1 MKKSLIIF
9 LIILFASSAFGQS
22 SWNLIRIDYT
32 INLKTVKFFDAQTGY
47 TLSENCIYKST
58 NGGINWNSIYCG
70 RISDIFMCSPLIM
83 YHSNSSSLPPYTC
96 GFSKTTN
103 GGYNWTSLFST
114 NPEPLINIFF
124 YDEITGWV
132 SNPTMLYITTNGSNF
147 YTTTLPT
154 NISYISGNKA
164 IHFINQNTGY
174 FVGNNKFLYK
184 STNKGFNWV
193 QWGLPD
199 LNLLYYTFT
208 DSLTGYISGYAG
220 SSSVPG
226 IVKKTINGGLNW
238 TEVLRDTTS
247 SIPKMS
253 FVNSYTGYAVAGSKK
268 LYRTTNGGLNWSMQI
283 PDTSALASIIGIH
296 FINAY
301 TGWLVGNYGAVLY
314 TSNGG
319 ATFAEEPVAA
329 VPDKFRLGQNYPNP
343 FNSSSKFKFETG
355 KLSNVKISVYD
366 IQGREVQTILN
377 EKLIPGI
384 YEVNF
389 DGSGLNSGVYFY
401 RMSVGNY
408 SETKRM
414 ILMK

>member
-1 MKKSLIIF
+1 MKKSFTIF
-9 LIILFASSAFGQS
+9 LIIFFASSAFGQS

-32 INLKTVKFFDAQTGY
+32 INLRFVKFFDAQTGY

-70 RISDIFMCSPLIM
+70 RTSDIFMCSPMVM
-83 YHSNSSSLPPYTC
+83 YNTNSSSLPPYTQ
-96 GFSKTTN
+96 GVAKTTN
-103 GGYNWTSLFST
+103 GGYNWVGLFST
-114 NPEPLINIFF
+114 DPNSLGNIFF

-132 SNPTMLYITTNGSNF
+132 SNYIDKLYVTYNGSSF
-147 YTTTLPT
+147 STIILPT
-154 NISYISGNKA
+154 SISGNKA
-164 IHFINQNTGY
+164 IYFINQNTG
-174 FVGNNKFLYK
+174 FFISSSKSLYK
-184 STNKGFNWV
+184 STNKGFTWA
-193 QWGLPD
+193 QWGVPD
-199 LNLLYYTFT
+199 LNLLNYTFT

-226 IVKKTINGGLNW
+226 LIKKTTNGGVNW
-238 TEVLRDTTS
+238 TVILRDTTS
-247 SIPKMS
+247 SIPKIS

-268 LYRTTNGGLNWSMQI
+268 LYRTANGGLNWSMQI
-283 PDTSALASIIGIH
+283 PDTSSLASIIGIH

-301 TGWLVGNYGAVLY
+301 TGWLVGNFGAVLY

-319 ATFAEEPVAA
+319 ATFVEEPVAL

-355 KLSNVKISVYD
+355 KLGNVKISVYD

-401 RMSVGNY
+401 RMSAGNY
-408 SETKRM
+408 SETKKM
-414 ILMK
+414 IIAK

>member
-9 LIILFASSAFGQS
+9 LIILFASSSFGQS

-32 INLKTVKFFDAQTGY
+32 INLRTVKFFDAQTGY

-58 NGGINWNSIYCG
+58 NGGINWTAIFCSSIN
-70 RISDIFMCSPLIM
+70 DVFMCSPLVM
-83 YHSNSSSLPPYTC
+83 YRSFSGTLPPY
-96 GFSKTTN
+96 SKSVAKTSD
-103 GGYNWTSLFST
+103 GGYNWVTLISGSTASLG
-114 NPEPLINIFF
+114 NIFF
-124 YDEITGWV
+124 YDENTGWV
-132 SNPTMLYITTNGSNF
+132 SNSSNLLYITTNGSSF

-154 NISYISGNKA
+154 NIGSNKP
-164 IHFINQNTGY
+164 IYFTNQNTGY
-174 FVGNNKFLYK
+174 FIGSNRYLYK

-199 LNLLYYTFT
+199 MYMANYTFT

-226 IVKKTINGGLNW
+226 LIKKTTNGGANW
-238 TEVLRDTTS
+238 TEILRDTAS

-283 PDTSALASIIGIH
+283 PDTSSLASIIGIH

-319 ATFAEEPVAA
+319 STFAEEPVAS

-355 KLSNVKISVYD
+355 RLGNVKISVYD

-377 EKLIPGI
+377 KKLIPGI

-389 DGSGLNSGVYFY
+389 DDSGLNSGVYFY
-401 RMSVGNY
+401 RMSAGNY
-408 SETKRM
+408 SETKKM
-414 ILMK
+414 IIVK

>member
-9 LIILFASSAFGQS
+9 LIILFASSSFGQS
-22 SWNLIRIDYT
+22 SWNLIRIDFT
-32 INLKTVKFFDAQTGY
+32 INLRTVKFFDAQTGY

-58 NGGINWNSIYCG
+58 NGGINWNPIYCDK
-70 RISDIFMCSPLIM
+70 ISDIFMCSPLIM
-83 YHSNSSSLPPYTC
+83 YRSYSGTYSSA
-96 GFSKTTN
+96 FAKTTN
-103 GGYNWTSLFST
+103 GGYDWVTLISGSQQSLG
-114 NPEPLINIFF
+114 NIFF
-124 YDEITGWV
+124 YDENTGWV
-132 SNPTMLYITTNGSNF
+132 SNSSDLLYITTNGSNF

-154 NISYISGNKA
+154 NIGSNKP
-164 IHFINQNTGY
+164 IYFTNQNTGY
-174 FVGNNKFLYK
+174 FIGSNRYLYK

-199 LNLLYYTFT
+199 MYMSNYTFT
-208 DSLTGYISGYAG
+208 DSSTGYMCGYYA
-220 SSSVPG
+220 SSVPG
-226 IVKKTINGGLNW
+226 LIKKTTNGGVNW
-238 TEVLRDTTS
+238 TEILRDTAS
-247 SIPKMS
+247 SIPKIS

-283 PDTSALASIIGIH
+283 PDTSSLASIIGIH
-296 FINAY
+296 FIDAY

-319 ATFAEEPVAA
+319 STFSEEPVAA

-343 FNSSSKFKFETG
+343 FNNSSKFKFETG
-355 KLSNVKISVYD
+355 KLGNVKISVYD
-366 IQGREVQTILN
+366 IQGREVQIILN
-377 EKLIPGI
+377 KKLIPGI

-401 RMSVGNY
+401 KMSAGNY
-408 SETKRM
+408 NETKRM

>member
-1 MKKSLIIF
+1 MKKSFTIF
-9 LIILFASSAFGQS
+9 LIIFFASSAFGQS

-32 INLKTVKFFDAQTGY
+32 INLRFVKFFDAQTGY

-70 RISDIFMCSPLIM
+70 RTSDIFMCSPMVM
-83 YHSNSSSLPPYTC
+83 YNTNSSSLPPYTQ
-96 GFSKTTN
+96 GVAKTTN
-103 GGYNWTSLFST
+103 GGYNWVGLFST
-114 NPEPLINIFF
+114 DPNSLGNIFF

-132 SNPTMLYITTNGSNF
+132 SNYIDKLYVTYNGSSF
-147 YTTTLPT
+147 STIILPT
-154 NISYISGNKA
+154 SISGNKA
-164 IHFINQNTGY
+164 IYFINQNTG
-174 FVGNNKFLYK
+174 FFISSSKSLYK
-184 STNKGFNWV
+184 STNKGFTWA
-193 QWGLPD
+193 QWGMPD
-199 LNLLYYTFT
+199 LNLLNYTFT

-226 IVKKTINGGLNW
+226 LIKKTTNGGVNW
-238 TEVLRDTTS
+238 TEILRDTIS
-247 SIPKMS
+247 PIPKIS

-268 LYRTTNGGLNWSMQI
+268 LYRTANGGLNWSMQI
-283 PDTSALASIIGIH
+283 PDTSTLASIIGIH

-301 TGWLVGNYGAVLY
+301 TGWLVGNFGAVLY

-319 ATFAEEPVAA
+319 ATFTEEPIAS

-355 KLSNVKISVYD
+355 KLSNVKITVYD

-401 RMSVGNY
+401 RMSAGNY
-408 SETKRM
+408 TETKKM
-414 ILMK
+414 ILAK

>member
-1 MKKSLIIF
+1 MKKSLIVF
-9 LIILFASSAFGQS
+9 LFVLLASDVFGQS

-32 INLKTVKFFDAQTGY
+32 INFNTVKFFDAQTGY
-47 TLSENCIYKST
+47 ILSDNQCIYKST
-58 NGGINWNSIYCG
+58 NGGINWSSIYCG
-70 RISDIFMCSPLIM
+70 RISDIFMCSPMIM
-83 YHSNSSSLPPYTC
+83 YHSNSSSISPYTC
-96 GFSKTTN
+96 GFAKTTN
-103 GGYNWTSLFST
+103 GGYNWVSLFST

-124 YDEITGWV
+124 YNEITGWV
-132 SNPTMLYITTNGSNF
+132 SNSTMLYITTNGSNF

-154 NISYISGNKA
+154 NISFISGNKA
-164 IHFINQNTGY
+164 IYFINQNTG
-174 FVGNNKFLYK
+174 FFIGNNRYLYK

-193 QWGLPD
+193 QWGVPD
-199 LNLLYYTFT
+199 MNMQNYTFT
-208 DSLTGYISGYAG
+208 DSSTGYMCGYYA
-220 SSSVPG
+220 SSIPG
-226 IVKKTINGGLNW
+226 LVKKTTNGGVNW
-238 TEVLRDTTS
+238 TEVLRDTTAT
-247 SIPKMS
+247 ITRIF
-253 FVNSYTGYAVAGSKK
+253 FVDSYKGYAVAGSKK

-283 PDTSALASIIGIH
+283 PDTSMLASIRGIH

-319 ATFAEEPVAA
+319 STFAEDPIAA

-343 FNSSSKFKFETG
+343 FNSHSKFKFETG
-355 KLSNVKISVYD
+355 KLGNVKISVYD
-366 IQGREVQTILN
+366 IQGREIQTILN

-401 RMSVGNY
+401 RMTSGNY
-408 SETKRM
+408 TETKRM